1 MIETIRAPC
10 ERALRQTSKRTPE
23 HGPPSPRRGTASPP
37 PTGSGDHGGSLGEEE
52 WTHVRIKGKP
62 LSRTFSDKSVPGHKL
77 RRQPTA

>member
-1 MIETIRAPC
+1 VIETIRAPC

-37 PTGSGDHGGSLGEEE
+37 PTGSGDHGGSLGEGE